1 MGRIARIVVVT
12 LVVLLAGLV
21 AQPATAGS
29 PPLPSSMAALGD
41 SISRAY
47 DVCCAYS
54 DHPGQSWSTGSTSYD
69 GIASHYERIKQL
81 NSAITGH
88 GYNDA
93 VTGAKMA
100 AAPTQ
105 AGQAVS
111 QGARYVTI
119 LLGAN
124 DLCTSSPST
133 MTSTTTFRAQF
144 SQAMA
149 TLMAQ
154 DRKPYV
160 LVSSIPNLYQLWQV
174 LHTNALARWVWS
186 TARICQSMLGATR
199 TEAERQLVVS
209 RERAFNQILA
219 DVCAQYSRCRWDG
232 GAVYRYEFTASQVSA
247 LDFFHPSLSGQA
259 ALARVTWNA
268 SWWPSS

>member
-1 MGRIARIVVVT
+1 
-12 LVVLLAGLV
+12 
-21 AQPATAGS
+21 
-29 PPLPSSMAALGD
+29 MAAIGD
-41 SISRAY
+41 SITQAY
-47 DVCCAYS
+47 DVCCSYG

-69 GIASHYERIKQL
+69 GITSHYERIRQL
-81 NSAITGH
+81 NSAIAGD

-105 AGQAVS
+105 ATQAVN

-124 DLCTSSPST
+124 DLCTASPST
-133 MTSTTTFRAQF
+133 MTSPGDFRAQF

-160 LVSSIPNLYQLWQV
+160 FVSSIPNLYQLWAV
-174 LHTNALARWVWS
+174 LHTNSLARWAWS
-186 TARICQSMLGATR
+186 NFHICQSMLAATN
-199 TEAERQLVVS
+199 TETQRQQVRS
-209 RERAFNQILA
+209 REETFNEILA
-219 DVCAQYSRCRWDG
+219 DVCTQYPRCRWDNK
-232 GAVYRYEFTASQVSA
+232 AVYNYQFSASQVSA

-259 ALARVTWNA
+259 ALARVTWAA
-268 SWWPSS
+268 SWWPGT

>member
-12 LVVLLAGLV
+12 LVVILAGLV
-21 AQPATAGS
+21 AQPAWAA
-29 PPLPSSMAALGD
+29 PPLPSSMAAIGD
-41 SISRAY
+41 SITRAY
-47 DVCCAYS
+47 DVCCSYG
-54 DHPGQSWSTGSTSYD
+54 DHPGQSWSSGSTSYD
-69 GIASHYERIKQL
+69 GIVSHYERIRRV
-81 NSAITGH
+81 NPAITGR

-93 VTGAKMA
+93 VSGAKMA

-105 AGQAVS
+105 ATQAVN

-154 DRKPYV
+154 ERDPYV
-160 LVSSIPNLYQLWQV
+160 FVSSIPNLYQLWEA
-174 LHTNALARWVWS
+174 LHTNSLARWAWS
-186 TARICQSMLGATR
+186 NFHICQSMLAATN
-199 TEAERQLVVS
+199 TETQRQQVVT
-209 RERAFNQILA
+209 REVAFNQILA
-219 DVCAQYSRCRWDG
+219 EVCAAYARCRWDNK
-232 GAVYRYEFTASQVSA
+232 AVYNYRFSASQVSS

-259 ALARVTWNA
+259 ALARVTWTA
-268 SWWPSS
+268 SWWPST

>member
-1 MGRIARIVVVT
+1 MGRVARIVLLA
-12 LVVLLAGLV
+12 LVVVLAGLV
-21 AQPATAGS
+21 AQPAWAA
-29 PPLPSSMAALGD
+29 PPLPSSMAAIGD
-41 SISRAY
+41 SITRAY
-47 DVCCAYS
+47 DVCCSYG
-54 DHPGQSWSTGSTSYD
+54 DHPGQSWSSGSTSYD
-69 GIASHYERIKQL
+69 GITSHYERIKQL
-81 NSAITGH
+81 NPAITGR

-93 VTGAKMA
+93 VSGAKMA

-105 AGQAVS
+105 ATQAVN

-154 DRKPYV
+154 ERDPYV
-160 LVSSIPNLYQLWQV
+160 FVSSIPNLYQLWQV
-174 LHTNALARWVWS
+174 LHTNSLARWAWS
-186 TARICQSMLGATR
+186 NFHICQSMLAATN
-199 TEAERQLVVS
+199 TETQRQQVVT
-209 RERAFNQILA
+209 REVVFNQILA
-219 DVCAQYSRCRWDG
+219 EVCAAYARCRWDNK
-232 GAVYRYEFTASQVSA
+232 AVYNYRFSASQVSS

-259 ALARVTWNA
+259 ALARVTWTA
-268 SWWPSS
+268 SWWPST

>member
-1 MGRIARIVVVT
+1 MGRVARSIVVT

-21 AQPATAGS
+21 AQPAWAA
-29 PPLPSSMAALGD
+29 PPLPPSMAAIGD
-41 SISRAY
+41 SITRAY
-47 DVCCAYS
+47 DVCCYYG
-54 DHPGQSWSTGSTSYD
+54 DHPGQSWSTGYTSYD
-69 GIASHYERIKQL
+69 GIASHYERVRQL
-81 NSAITGH
+81 NPAITGR

-93 VTGAKMA
+93 VSGAKMS

-105 AGQAVS
+105 AEKAVS
-111 QGARYVTI
+111 KGARYVTI

-133 MTSTTTFRAQF
+133 MTSTTTFRSQF

-160 LVSSIPNLYQLWQV
+160 FVSSIPNIYQLWQV
-174 LHTNALARWVWS
+174 LHTNSLARWAW
-186 TARICQSMLGATR
+186 ANFHICQSMLAATN
-199 TEAERQLVVS
+199 TDTQRQLVVA
-209 RERAFNQILA
+209 REEAFNQILA

-232 GAVYRYEFTASQVSA
+232 GAVYDYRFSASQVSS

-259 ALARVTWNA
+259 ALARVTWAA

>member
-1 MGRIARIVVVT
+1 MGRVARIVLLA
-12 LVVLLAGLV
+12 LVVVLAGLV
-21 AQPATAGS
+21 AQPAWAA
-29 PPLPSSMAALGD
+29 PPLPSSMAAIGD
-41 SISRAY
+41 SITRAY
-47 DVCCAYS
+47 DVCCSYG
-54 DHPGQSWSTGSTSYD
+54 DHPGQSWSSGSTSYD
-69 GIASHYERIKQL
+69 GIVSHYERIRRV
-81 NSAITGH
+81 NPAITGR

-93 VTGAKMA
+93 VSGAKMA

-105 AGQAVS
+105 ATQAVN

-154 DRKPYV
+154 DRDPYV
-160 LVSSIPNLYQLWQV
+160 FVSSIPNLYQLWEA
-174 LHTNALARWVWS
+174 LHTNSLARWAWS
-186 TARICQSMLGATR
+186 NFHICQSMLAATN
-199 TEAERQLVVS
+199 TETQRQQVVT
-209 RERAFNQILA
+209 REVAFNQILA
-219 DVCAQYSRCRWDG
+219 EVCAAYARCRWDNK
-232 GAVYRYEFTASQVSA
+232 AVYNYRFSASQVSS

-259 ALARVTWNA
+259 ALARVTWTA
-268 SWWPSS
+268 SWWPST